1 VREDTQ
7 WYPRLGNVPGISFA
21 GSPGVNRS
29 TLPDASK
36 RPSLQYGTL
45 YWETADGTTSA
56 SPAHQVTYADGDVD
70 AKTLVKRTWE
80 GLELPGVVTDWH
92 FLLMGTASAL
102 WNKRR
107 TDPEFLTECE
117 AFCRLDLQV
126 VATHPDLF
134 IVDRE
139 SDHPEY
145 LSIPSFTILVKL
157 LRAVDDL
164 HEALRIAREG
174 AKFNPGSLDQ
184 TVVQLEAQ
192 LLERA

>member
-1 VREDTQ
+1 MREDTQ
-7 WYPRLGNVPGISFA
+7 WYPRLGDVPGISFA

-29 TLPDASK
+29 TLPEANR
-36 RPSLQYGTL
+36 RPSLQYGSL
-45 YWETADGTTSA
+45 SWETADGTTSA
-56 SPAHQVTYADGDVD
+56 SPAHQVTYAEREVG

-80 GLELPGVVTDWH
+80 GLELPGVVSDWH

-107 TDPEFLTECE
+107 IDPEFLPECE
-117 AFCRLDLQV
+117 TFCRLDLQV
-126 VATHPDLF
+126 VTTHPDLF
-134 IVDRE
+134 LIDRA
-139 SDHPEY
+139 SDRPEY

-164 HEALRIAREG
+164 EEALRVARVG
-174 AKFNPGSLDQ
+174 AKFNSGSLDQ
-184 TVVQLEAQ
+184 AVAQLEAQ